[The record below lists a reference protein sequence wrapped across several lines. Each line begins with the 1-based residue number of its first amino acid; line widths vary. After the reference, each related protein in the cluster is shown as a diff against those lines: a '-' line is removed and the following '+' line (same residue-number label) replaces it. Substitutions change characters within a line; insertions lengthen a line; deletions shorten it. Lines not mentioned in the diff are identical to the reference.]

1 MTLAQVMTRGD
12 DVCRVVGTSKSTSS
26 AVATTTDSQ
35 LGISD
40 SMTPL
45 FAAVYKNDVKTIM
58 RLLLDFDFSRFNYF
72 IRLKSAAKDLNLID
86 K

>member
-1 MTLAQVMTRGD
+1 MTRGD
-12 DVCRVVGTSKSTSS
+12 DVCRVVGTSKSPTSS
-26 AVATTTDSQ
+26 GATTAAIAATTTDSQ

-58 RLLLDFDFSRFNYF
+58 RLLLDFDFSRFNY
-72 IRLKSAAKDLNLID
+72 ILD
-86 K
+86 

>member
-1 MTLAQVMTRGD
+1 
-12 DVCRVVGTSKSTSS
+12 
-26 AVATTTDSQ
+26 
-35 LGISD
+35 
-40 SMTPL
+40 MTPL